1 MRNDNPSF
9 ESNFKKAI
17 YRLEKEELDDLH
29 KEAQENPHVF
39 SAKFERKMDWT
50 LSHSGKSYF
59 SVINTTAKRVAIA
72 TITVFTL
79 LTITTFSVDALRE
92 PVIEFITQVF
102 HEFTN
107 IVFQIDNEA
116 KALPETI
123 ETTFSPTYLPEGYEL
138 SKQEIYDFSFQITYT
153 NKNEDDLRY
162 DQFVIDSTNLIID
175 TEDIVIASVVIGE
188 YKAKCFSNKGVQ
200 GLIWTDGVYGY
211 QLSGTVSLD
220 VLISIAKSVK

>member
-1 MRNDNPSF
+1 MHNNNSSF

-17 YRLEKEELDDLH
+17 YRLEKEELDDLY
-29 KEAQENPHVF
+29 KEAAENPHVF
-39 SAKFERKMDWT
+39 SEKFERKMNWT

-59 SVINTTAKRVAIA
+59 SMINTAAKRVAIA

-79 LTITTFSVDALRE
+79 LIITTFSVDALRE
-92 PVIEFITQVF
+92 SVIEFITQVF

-138 SKQEIYDFSFQITYT
+138 NEELTFEDSIKITYQ
-153 NKNEDDLRY
+153 NEIQNDLIFKQY
-162 DQFVIDSTNLIID
+162 TIEATKLGVD
-175 TEDIVIASVVIGE
+175 TEDGRAEDVLIGKYE
-188 YKAKCFSNKGVQ
+188 AKYFSNKGIQ
-200 GLIWTDGVYGY
+200 QLIWTDGYYGY
-211 QLSGTVSLD
+211 HILGP
-220 VLISIAKSVK
+220 ISKDEIILMAESIK